1 MTAFNLFMTALA
13 LAMDAMSLA
22 IYQGIASTNSNKK
35 INFFKISITF
45 GLFQFLM
52 ALIGSISGNLFIYY
66 ISTYSKYISFFIFL
80 FLGLMMLK
88 EAFKG
93 EDMKYDENTLDFKT
107 LFIMGIA
114 TSLDSLLVGLTLAI
128 LPFHQTLL
136 YTIKIGIITFIISG
150 ICFILG
156 NKTGDFLGNKSH
168 FIGAFL
174 LLFIAIKTIV

>member
-1 MTAFNLFMTALA
+1 
-13 LAMDAMSLA
+13 
-22 IYQGIASTNSNKK
+22 
-35 INFFKISITF
+35 
-45 GLFQFLM
+45 
-52 ALIGSISGNLFIYY
+52 
-66 ISTYSKYISFFIFL
+66 
-80 FLGLMMLK
+80 MLK

-150 ICFILG
+150 IGFILG